1 MQKEIKGLAQAIENL
16 LTAVLIKEQA
26 VAPEVHAP
34 KNEPIAPAVK
44 AAPVVPPA
52 APAAQGPVT
61 HDEVRALLLPII
73 QSDQNAMTAVHSVLT
88 QQFKVNELTS
98 LPVAQI
104 PQFMTAVNQ
113 ALEAAKG

>member
-1 MQKEIKGLAQAIENL
+1 MKKETQELAQAIENL
-16 LTAVLIKEQA
+16 VLVILSKAQVGLTPPVPAEQETPQ
-26 VAPEVHAP
+26 VQVVPT
-34 KNEPIAPAVK
+34 PART
-44 AAPVVPPA
+44 APV
-52 APAAQGPVT
+52 GPTT

-104 PQFMTAVNQ
+104 PEFMQAVNA
-113 ALEAAKG
+113 ALEA